1 MLARLP
7 HSVLCVMPAPSLPTQ
22 QKGGFVMTSLD
33 LPQLKHTN
41 PKTNALRRAWWRA
54 VLRLFDWRLLIAPL
68 IAYGIYRYWLHTA
81 ESGRY
86 PAFILPHPNSVW
98 ERFQE
103 MRADGTLMLHLEV
116 TLREA
121 LSGLLI
127 ASVIALVLG
136 YVIARIRLLNYV
148 LIPYLIFLQA
158 IPVVAVAPIIII
170 WVGPDIESKI
180 VIAALITWFPLM
192 VSTIVGIRNVSPQ
205 LREMMRA
212 NAANPF
218 QVFWH
223 LELPSAMPE
232 ILGGLK
238 IAITLSVIGAAVGE
252 FVSSR
257 EGLGYLIVVGRSLS
271 DPASVFLGVIML
283 TAVSLTLYSLVA
295 IAEYILLRWKRAG
308 R

>member
-1 MLARLP
+1 
-7 HSVLCVMPAPSLPTQ
+7 
-22 QKGGFVMTSLD
+22 MTSLD
-33 LPQLKHTN
+33 LHLKQTTT
-41 PKTNALRRAWWRA
+41 KSTAQRRVWWRTL
-54 VLRLFDWRLLIAPL
+54 LRVFDWRLLIAPL
-68 IAYGIYRYWLHTA
+68 IAYAIYRYWLYTA

-86 PAFILPHPNSVW
+86 PVFILPHPDTVW
-98 ERFQE
+98 QRFQE
-103 MRADGTLMLHLEV
+103 MRADGSLMVHLQV

-127 ASVIALVLG
+127 ASGIAFVLG
-136 YVIARIRLLNYV
+136 YIIARIRLLNYA

-158 IPVVAVAPIIII
+158 IPVVAIAPIIII

-192 VSTIVGIRNVSPQ
+192 VSTIVGIRNVPPR

-238 IAITLSVIGAAVGE
+238 IAVTLSVIGAAVGE

-271 DPASVFLGVIML
+271 DPASVFLGVILL
-283 TAVSLTLYSLVA
+283 TAVSLTLYSIVA
-295 IAEYILLRWKRAG
+295 IAEVVLLRWQRAG
-308 R
+308 H